1 MKRSIKT
8 AVWGRVAV
16 IFLIVIISGGITVLG
31 IQGISRYND
40 LTAQATTI
48 HTTALNA
55 EKAHY
60 SWIENLSSA
69 IGLGTEFTGSTDY
82 TGCSLGKWIYS
93 VDTAT
98 LPDARL
104 AELIESIKPLHQ
116 SVHESAVEILA
127 LREQN
132 PAAAAAAYLE
142 GARADVTKLVGM
154 LDEIVEISNDL
165 VERYESDLGIAILF
179 TSVVTIVMIIL
190 ILTMSYLLIRYIVAR
205 IVTPLGI
212 ITASGRQLAEGRLNF
227 HIDVK
232 NKGDEVDILAQCLN
246 YSGQTLSRYIRD
258 ISEKLGKLADGDLTI
273 RNDMEYVGDFV
284 QIHDSI
290 GLIIEQMNRTMH
302 RIDQASVE
310 VSRDAEQISSSAQI
324 LAQGATEQSGEIDQL
339 MNRLREISAQIGAN
353 AADAVHTSSTTAEV
367 AEEIET
373 CNRQMH
379 EMARAMEE
387 ISQNSRQIENI
398 NKTIADIAFQT
409 NILALNAAV
418 EAARAGAAGKGFAVV
433 AEEVRNLAS
442 KSDEAT
448 KNTTAL
454 IAKSMQ
460 SVQSGVELMGN
471 TQHSLDIVVEGAQT
485 VRDKVQSISD
495 SSAAQNEAINGIN
508 LSIGQIAQVVQTNAA
523 TSEESAAASKEL
535 SDQAQLLQELV
546 GQFRIN
552 RDTAVV

>member
-1 MKRSIKT
+1 MKHSIKT

-16 IFLIVIISGGITVLG
+16 IFLIVIISGAITVLG
-31 IQGISRYND
+31 IQGISHYND
-40 LTAQATTI
+40 LTAQATAI

-82 TGCSLGKWIYS
+82 TACSLGKWIYG
-93 VDTAT
+93 VDTSA

-116 SVHESAVEILA
+116 SVHESALEILA
-127 LREQN
+127 LREKN
-132 PAAAAAAYLE
+132 PAAATAAYLE
-142 GARADVTKLVGM
+142 GTRADVTKLVGM
-154 LDEIVEISNDL
+154 LDEIVDISNSL

-179 TSVVTIVMIIL
+179 TSVVTIVMIVL

-205 IVTPLGI
+205 IVTPLGT
-212 ITASGRQLAEGRLNF
+212 ITASGRQLAEGKLSF

-232 NKGDEVDILAQCLN
+232 NRGDEIDILAQCLN
-246 YSGQTLSRYIRD
+246 YSGETLSRYIQD
-258 ISEKLGKLADGDLTI
+258 ISAKLGKLAQGDLTI

-290 GLIIEQMNRTMH
+290 GLIIEQMNRTMN

-310 VSRDAEQISSSAQI
+310 VSRDAEQISNSAQI

-339 MNRLREISAQIGAN
+339 MVRLQEVSAQIGVN
-353 AADAVHTSSTTAEV
+353 AADAVHTSGTTAEV

-379 EMARAMEE
+379 EMAKAMEE
-387 ISQNSRQIENI
+387 ISYNSQQIENI
-398 NKTIADIAFQT
+398 NKTITDIAFQT
-409 NILALNAAV
+409 DILALNAAV

-433 AEEVRNLAS
+433 AEEVRRLAS
-442 KSDEAT
+442 KSGEAAQS
-448 KNTTAL
+448 TTAL
-454 IAKSMQ
+454 IAQSMQ
-460 SVQSGVELMGN
+460 SVQVGVELMQN
-471 TQHSLDIVVEGAQT
+471 TQRSLDIVVEGAQT
-485 VRDKVQSISD
+485 VREKVQSISD
-495 SSAAQNEAINGIN
+495 SSAAQNNAINGIN
-508 LSIGQIAQVVQTNAA
+508 LSISQISQVVQTNAA

-535 SDQAQLLQELV
+535 SDQAQLLQDLV

-552 RDTAVV
+552 RDAAVV

>member
-8 AVWGRVAV
+8 AVWRRVAV

-31 IQGISRYND
+31 IQGISYFND

-60 SWIENLSSA
+60 SWIENLGSA
-69 IGLGTEFTGSTDY
+69 IGLGTEFTGSADY
-82 TGCSLGKWIYS
+82 KGCSLGKWIYS
-93 VDTAT
+93 VDTST
-98 LPDARL
+98 LPDARI

-116 SVHESAVEILA
+116 QIHGSAQEILA
-127 LREQN
+127 LRAQD
-132 PAAAAAAYLE
+132 PAAATAAYLE
-142 GARADVTKLVGM
+142 GTRADVAKLVGM
-154 LDEIVEISNDL
+154 LDEVVEISSGL
-165 VERYESDLGIAILF
+165 VERYERDLGIAILF
-179 TSVVTIVMIIL
+179 TSVVTVLMIVL
-190 ILTMSYLLIRYIVAR
+190 ILTMSFFLIRYIVAR
-205 IVTPLGI
+205 VVTPLGI
-212 ITASGRQLAEGRLNF
+212 ITASGRQLAEGHLSF

-232 NKGDEVDILAQCLN
+232 NKGDEIDILAQCLN
-246 YSGQTLSRYIRD
+246 YSGETLSRYIQD
-258 ISEKLGKLADGDLTI
+258 ISQKLGKLADGDLTI
-273 RNDMEYVGDFV
+273 RNDMDYVGDFK

-290 GLIIEQMNRTMH
+290 GLIIEQMNRTMN
-302 RIDQASVE
+302 RIDHASVE
-310 VSRDAEQISSSAQI
+310 VSRDADQISNSAQI

-339 MNRLREISAQIGAN
+339 MNRLQEVSAQIGAN
-353 AADAVHTSSTTAEV
+353 VNDAVHTSGTTAEV
-367 AEEIET
+367 AEEIEL

-379 EMARAMEE
+379 EMAKAMQE
-387 ISQNSRQIENI
+387 ISRNSQQIENI
-398 NKTIADIAFQT
+398 NKTISDIAFQT

-442 KSDEAT
+442 KSDEAA

-460 SVQSGVELMGN
+460 SVQSGVELMQN
-471 TQHSLDIVVEGAQT
+471 TQRSLDIVVGGAQA
-485 VRDKVQSISD
+485 VREKVQSISD

-508 LSIGQIAQVVQTNAA
+508 LSISQIAQVVQTNAA
-523 TSEESAAASKEL
+523 TSQESAAASKEL

-546 GQFRIN
+546 GQFRIQK
-552 RDTAVV
+552 DAAMV